1 MRVAILFSLTLAG
14 CSTTPD
20 SIPKQPDAPT
30 SETVVQTLGK
40 EWDKADQKVA
50 AAVAIARE
58 NAEKPEVVRSESS
71 VALSYLPQ
79 ASPEELSLARQRA
92 AKADQKDYAEAVA
105 FGKKLLAKIDA
116 DWAKVQADQKEAL
129 RVSQLKDARIKELT
143 AEVERVKAE
152 QAAQTWTWIGGA
164 LAVAGALCTAFL
176 GPRVGLPLIGCGML
190 CGAVPFIIE
199 SEYFAIIVGTTL
211 AGCACLL
218 LWYLWDKVS
227 DAVQDNKDDETLFK
241 DEPHDET
248 PKQG

>member
-1 MRVAILFSLTLAG
+1 MRSLLVIALCLTG
-14 CSTTPD
+14 CAASRSPL
-20 SIPKQPDAPT
+20 PEQPNAPT
-30 SETVVQTLGK
+30 SEAVVQTLGK

-50 AAVAIARE
+50 ASITIARE
-58 NAEKPEVVRSESS
+58 MADKPDVVRGETT
-71 VALSYLPQ
+71 VALAYLPP
-79 ASPEELSLARQRA
+79 ASPEELALARQRA
-92 AKADQKDYAEAVA
+92 NNPADQKAYGDAVEY
-105 FGKKLLAKIDA
+105 GRKLLAKIDA
-116 DWAKVQADQKEAL
+116 DWAKVEAQQKESL
-129 RVSQLKDARIKELT
+129 RISQLKDARIKELEK
-143 AEVERVKAE
+143 EVERIKAE

-227 DAVQDNKDDETLFK
+227 DAVQDKK
-241 DEPHDET
+241 DEQEITKDE
-248 PKQG
+248 